1 MAPRTP
7 ICAQTN
13 GTATIRAHPEG
24 SRMAAV
30 TPNHAPRKRGPKPKN
45 PGVTSRER
53 KTLWEAANRSLKA
66 ALKRPRRKGCNRR
79 IMSTREAIIPLN
91 ENRAKRN
98 KAPLGHRLMNRVS
111 KKKRARPKDSLPL
124 EDVRAPWST
133 RPHTRRL
140 LEPSRSPHGEDC
152 T

>member
-98 KAPLGHRLMNRVS
+98 KAPLDHRLMNRVS
-111 KKKRARPKDSLPL
+111 KKKRARPPIKRMKNEEITHEEFERMEHHYRFNGIS
-124 EDVRAPWST
+124 SQ
-133 RPHTRRL
+133 
-140 LEPSRSPHGEDC
+140 
-152 T
+152 